1 MDRQM
6 KATLEHSA
14 SRLSSKRFAIFEGGF
29 VRFKVTHWVSAFGGS
44 SGELFS

>member
-29 VRFKVTHWVSAFGGS
+29 MRFKGDSLGVSVRRKFW
-44 SGELFS
+44 